1 MDLKAVYLF
10 GSHARGSGDTR
21 PNLHL
26 LVVTGIYLVL
36 LKRIRLVL
44 ELLRTPHGL
53 WRPWCP
59 PQRNWSKGRSCLSY
73 GDSKGG
79 CAPLLG

>member
-44 ELLRTPHGL
+44 ELLKDA
-53 WRPWCP
+53 PWP
-59 PQRNWSKGRSCLSY
+59 VEALVPTLEELVERQELPFLRGF
-73 GDSKGG
+73 
-79 CAPLLG
+79 